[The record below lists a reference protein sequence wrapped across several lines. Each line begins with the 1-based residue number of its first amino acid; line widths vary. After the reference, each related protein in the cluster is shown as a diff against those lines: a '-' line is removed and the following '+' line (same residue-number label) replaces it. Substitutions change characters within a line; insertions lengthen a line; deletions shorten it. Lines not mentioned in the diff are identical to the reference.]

1 MSSAIIAIFSMYIFI
16 LLGFMAKKIFTK
28 DIHSKTLNLLSV
40 YILQPFLTFWGLMQR
55 PIDSSFVQAPL
66 WYLSIVILV
75 LLLTYPIIKAL
86 FKEPQERSIGS
97 IAAVIGNTG
106 NLGIPLSIAIFGVSS
121 VAIVTLINLMNIF
134 VVYTIGVYIYS
145 RGNFS
150 VKASL
155 LNILKL
161 PILWFAILALLANS
175 SEVVINEQILKMLH
189 MGAFASMVIQLLLFG
204 IYLQESQIREINKRL
219 LAWVMSM
226 KFFIIPLLTVTILS
240 LSNLSM
246 QVQAIILM
254 ELFMPLAV
262 ANINIASLYGC
273 NVSTV
278 TVLVFVSS
286 LLFLG
291 LMFIY
296 LPLISK
302 LYLI

>member
-16 LLGFMAKKIFTK
+16 LLGFMAKKVFTR

-55 PIDSSFVQAPL
+55 PIDGSFVQAPL
-66 WYLSIVILV
+66 WYLLIVILV
-75 LLLTYPIIKAL
+75 IVLTFPIIKVL

-106 NLGIPLSIAIFGVSS
+106 NLGIPLSIAIFGLSS

-134 VVYTIGVYIYS
+134 VVYTLGVYIYS

-150 VKASL
+150 VRTSL
-155 LNILKL
+155 MNIVKL
-161 PILWFAILALLANS
+161 PILWFAILALLANGA
-175 SEVVINEQILKMLH
+175 EVVIHEQILKMLH

-204 IYLQESQIREINKRL
+204 IYLQESQLKEINTRL

-226 KFFIIPLLTVTILS
+226 KFVIVPLLTSLILT
-240 LSNLSM
+240 LSSLSM
-246 QVQAIILM
+246 QVQAIIFM

-262 ANINIASLYGC
+262 ANINIASLFGC
-273 NVSTV
+273 SVSTV

-291 LMFIY
+291 LIFIY
-296 LPLISK
+296 LPLISR